1 MDIQEMVD
9 SVHESLSRLEDV
21 QLRVEEIIYTAE
33 DVNDRVGQTM
43 EALQEDIEL
52 LERIE
57 INLAEAASLEED
69 ANNII

>member
-21 QLRVEEIIYTAE
+21 QLRVEEIINTAE